1 MHIFKE
7 SSMTATR
14 AYYVPKTRLKSKHF
28 QGQFM
33 LYGKTSIEDCCF
45 AEDERENYYL
55 LGMNALNFKTTF
67 TQEQ

>member
-1 MHIFKE
+1 
-7 SSMTATR
+7 MTATR

-33 LYGKTSIEDCCF
+33 PHGKPSIEDCCF